1 MRTIFELFSK
11 LAELQLVLP
20 RKSLLKILLD
30 SASLPKR
37 EGSLEIVSCQA
48 FWNQVFR

>member
-1 MRTIFELFSK
+1 MTPHPQEQFLLFMRTIFELFSK

-30 SASLPKR
+30 SASLPSKKA
-37 EGSLEIVSCQA
+37 L
-48 FWNQVFR
+48 